1 MSMLCAPPS
10 SVAIVGMG
18 FRFPGNIHDAL
29 GMWDMLS
36 RGRCCITK
44 IPANRWPVAELEH
57 SNRSE
62 PGRSVSYA
70 AGVLSDID
78 KFDAAFFG
86 ISPRE
91 AAWLDPQQRLLLE
104 MAYEAMEDS
113 GIRPSSLA
121 GSSCGV
127 YIGIS
132 GLDYGQHALEDLAS
146 ISAYVMTGNTLS
158 IAANRLSYFFDLR
171 GPSMAV
177 DTACSSALVALHH
190 ACQAVSGGEVP
201 MALAGGVGLLM
212 HPYSFVGFSKA
223 KMLSARGHCRPF
235 DASADGYVRA
245 EGGAVLLLKPLHKAL
260 EDGDAIHA
268 TIVASGVNAD
278 GGRKSGLTI
287 PSVAAQAELMR
298 HVLVKSQLRPEDVAF
313 IEAHGTGT
321 PAGDPVEVASIGQ
334 AYGGGRSRPVPI
346 SSVKANVGHLEPAS
360 GMAGLVKAIL
370 ALKNKF
376 LPPMSLDFT
385 PNPAIN
391 FKEAN
396 VECAACGMSLQRKDE
411 KPLTAG
417 VNSFGFGGVNAH
429 VLLQAAPPRPVR
441 SEGHTGT
448 MPPLF
453 LSAHSEGAL
462 RTLAATYADRIE
474 VAGRVGYYDIAYGAA
489 FHRDRM
495 AKRLTI
501 AKPDFDVIVSTLR
514 SWAAGEPSA
523 HALQENA
530 IPDEN
535 GTVFVYTGN
544 GAQWH
549 GMGRTLYAES
559 PVFAEALSSLNVD
572 MQPLLGFSL
581 LDALQEDDPTKLQ
594 DTAVSQPL
602 LFAIQVGITILL
614 KSLGIVPQ
622 AVMGHSVGEITAAWA
637 AGALSLQEAA
647 QVIYARSHAQGK
659 TRGAGRMAALGVSA
673 TAALELIQEM
683 DLVGEVEIAG
693 INSPGNVTLS
703 GNLNALLQ
711 IQSRVQQKNTFF
723 HLLELDYAFHSSNM
737 DGIQEL
743 LAQDLEGLS
752 PSPASAIFVS
762 TVTGHAVEG
771 SALDSTYWW
780 KNVRQPVRFFDA
792 ATELATFGFRIFV
805 EIGPHAILQRYLR
818 ETLNA
823 AGVKGRI
830 CSTLLRGDD
839 GKGRI
844 SRLAARLHSLTS
856 KSNLRALFPHEGRHV
871 SLPFYP
877 WQKTRCWFPR
887 TSECVPDKR
896 RIHPLLGWPLEGVEL
911 VWENILDPAKDSWIA
926 DHIVG
931 EVIVFPGAGYAEMA
945 LAAAHAW
952 SGAQHVV
959 LESLD
964 IAIPLI
970 FEGGQAQCVRCSLHR
985 ADGTFRIVSRPRLG
999 TGDWVQHASGRI
1011 ISASGRA
1018 PCKSMKSLPDGC
1030 QEMAGAELYTLTAS
1044 LGLEYG
1050 PAFQIV
1056 QSIHMQENRFDARLV
1071 PTSSEAQGYLLYPVV
1086 LDACFHALTS
1096 LLVPTDGAPQVAYL
1110 PVKLGRFDRIVSGVV
1125 SHIRARIHHQGR
1137 RSIAADFELLDTNGG
1152 MIALAMDCRFQAM
1165 PLPSIRRKK
1174 VEEWSILPWLKPLP
1188 HEDRSRIIPP
1198 LDTLMR
1204 LLPDASGSIEPSR
1217 QSWFKYALPLMEAMV
1232 IAFSWRAFLS
1242 LTTTDPEWRVS
1253 LADPY
1258 ARWLERL
1265 LRDEGLLEINHG
1277 KWTVASESDMPSVED
1292 LWRDALVHAPRSLP
1306 SLLMLGRVGLH
1317 LKDILT
1323 GQIDSMALQEEI
1335 YNAPVVKDTRYADPA
1350 NQGVELA
1357 LHSVVRNLAENWPI
1371 HTPLRI
1377 LEIGVAPGDLTTLL
1391 GEVLPED
1398 RFEHVLALPD
1408 SETVNHAR
1416 IRYEGHPSVAVAT
1429 FNTARLTFGEEEV
1442 FRRPF
1447 DIIILRHTLHKAAN
1461 VGEAS
1466 ARIGSML
1473 SSGGLL
1479 LASERHPDW
1488 STDFLEGLNPAWWHD
1503 DPQGYEE
1510 PVSSLLAPEAWRRV
1524 LEESGF
1530 SPCRT
1535 YKEPASA
1542 GLDEGAY
1549 LLLATWPDA
1558 ATASVTPSE
1567 AASWLLLGD
1576 AGSQALVE
1584 SLCGRLM
1591 AKGHHVVC
1599 NCEKD
1604 WQAVSGVDHVVFLR
1618 GSHDAPHTAMS
1629 ALAALLHCVRQ
1640 CTEQNPAPR
1649 LWIVTRGGALGTR
1662 LPEGYKSRP
1671 AQCALWGVGRVISS
1685 EYSELC
1691 CTMLDASPKFDD
1703 IDLAALLEKELLHSD
1718 GTDEV
1723 LLTPRARYALRLSR
1737 GSSAASMPVAAA
1749 DRCRLDFTHPGRLSS
1764 LVWRPDTEQTLAQGE
1779 VEARVL
1785 AVGLNFR
1792 DVMLAMGLLPD
1803 DAVED
1808 GFAGPNLGLEFAG
1821 VVTRVGGGVE
1831 HLQPGDNVVGFAPS
1845 CFASHVVTPERT
1857 VVRIP
1862 DGLHYAEATT
1872 IPTVFFTAWY
1882 ALNHLARIQPGES
1895 VLIHGA
1901 AGGVGIVAIQIA
1913 RHLGATV
1920 FATAGSS
1927 EKRDF
1932 LRLMGIQDVFDSRSL
1947 SFADDVL
1954 AVTNGTGVDV
1964 ILNSL
1969 AGEGMRRSLAV
1980 LKPFGRF
1987 LELGKRDFV
1996 ENTSL
2001 GLRPFRENIS
2011 YFAIDADQLLVARPQ
2026 LAAELFQEVMLLLQ
2040 EEKLFP
2046 LPCRIF
2052 SATNVATA
2060 FRIMQQAQHIGKIV
2074 VSLSNLP
2081 AVQNVRST
2089 PAELVM
2095 DGSTTW
2101 LITGGLSGFGL
2112 ATARHLVE
2120 RGVRHLV
2127 LAGRR
2132 GAATPEV
2139 AQVLQ
2144 TFAAQGVNVLA
2155 EACDMA
2161 DAAAVRAL
2169 VARIDEKMPPL
2180 VGIVHAAA
2188 VFDDRLLAMLD
2199 AQSLDAVLAP
2209 KLYGAWNLHEATV
2222 DKPLKYFVLYS
2233 SISTALGNPGQ
2244 GNYVAANAG
2253 LEGLAHLR
2261 NSMGLPAVCIAW
2273 GPVGDVGYLTRHDA
2287 VKKTLEHRLGK
2298 APISSSQAMEQ
2309 FDAALA
2315 AGGLHILAN
2324 VDWGTVVGM
2333 LPHAAARF
2341 KFVASHTG
2349 RQTTP
2354 EATEDIQ
2361 ILLAGKDP
2369 EQAMTVIR
2377 DLIAAEVAHVLA
2389 LGVEQVPM
2397 DRSLQSMGLDSLMAV
2412 ELAVGLEQRVG
2423 VRLPVMM
2430 FQDSPTVE
2438 QVAERIMARLSG
2450 AITDKDDQP
2459 SAMFAELAR
2468 RHAED
2473 VSEHGFSGIIE
2484 GDAPQGEKA

>member
-1 MSMLCAPPS
+1 MSMMGRPQFP
-10 SVAIVGMG
+10 VAIVGMG

-29 GMWDMLS
+29 GMWNMLS
-36 RGRCCITK
+36 HGRCCITK
-44 IPANRWPVAELEH
+44 IPANRWPVNELEH

-62 PGRSVSYA
+62 PGRSVTFA

-132 GLDYGQHALEDLAS
+132 GLDYGQHALEDMAS
-146 ISAYVMTGNTLS
+146 MSAYVMTGNTLS
-158 IAANRLSYFFDLR
+158 VAANRLSYFFDLH
-171 GPSMAV
+171 GPSMSV
-177 DTACSSALVALHH
+177 DTACSSSLVALHH

-223 KMLSARGHCRPF
+223 NMLSARGHCRPF

-260 EDGDAIHA
+260 EDGDPIHA

-298 HVLVKSQLRPEDVAF
+298 HVLLKSQLRPEDVDF

-334 AYGGGRSRPVPI
+334 AYGDGRGRPVPI

-360 GMAGLVKAIL
+360 GMAGLVKAVL

-376 LPPMSLDFT
+376 LPPMPLDFT
-385 PNPAIN
+385 PNPAID

-396 VECAACGMSLQRKDE
+396 VECAACGISLLRKDE

-429 VLLQAAPPRPVR
+429 VLLQAAPLRPAH
-441 SEGHTGT
+441 SEEGAV
-448 MPPLF
+448 MIPPLF

-462 RTLAATYADRIE
+462 RTLAANYADRIE
-474 VAGRVGYYDIAYGAA
+474 VAGRAGYYDLAYGAA

-501 AKPDFDVIVSTLR
+501 AKPDFDRIVPTLR
-514 SWAAGEPSA
+514 SWAAGESSSG
-523 HALQENA
+523 ALQEDA

-535 GTVFVYTGN
+535 GIVFVYTGN
-544 GAQWH
+544 GAQWY
-549 GMGRTLYAES
+549 GMGRTLYMES
-559 PVFAEALSSLNVD
+559 PVFAAALSSLNEV

-581 LDALQEDDPTKLQ
+581 LDALQEEDPTRLQ
-594 DTAVSQPL
+594 DTTVSQPL
-602 LFAIQVGITILL
+602 LFAIQMGTTILL
-614 KSLGIVPQ
+614 KNLGIVPQ

-637 AGALSLQEAA
+637 VGALSLQQAA

-659 TRGAGRMAALGVSA
+659 TRGAGRMAALGLSA
-673 TAALELIQEM
+673 TAALELIQQM
-683 DLVGEVEIAG
+683 DLTGDVEIAG
-693 INSPGNVTLS
+693 INSPSNVTLS
-703 GNLNALLQ
+703 GKLNALLQ
-711 IQSRVQQKNTFF
+711 IQAHVQPQNTFF

-737 DGIQEL
+737 DSIQGL
-743 LAQDLEGLS
+743 LARDLEGLS
-752 PSPASAIFVS
+752 PSPTSAIFVS
-762 TVTGHAVEG
+762 TVTGHALEG
-771 SALDSTYWW
+771 CALDSTYWW
-780 KNVRQPVRFFDA
+780 KNVRQAVRFSDA
-792 ATELATFGFRIFV
+792 AAELATFGFRIFV

-818 ETLNA
+818 ETLTV

-830 CSTLLRGDD
+830 FSTLLRGDD
-839 GKGRI
+839 GKERI
-844 SRLAARLHSLTS
+844 TRLAARLHSLTS
-856 KSNLRALFPHEGRHV
+856 KSNLRAFFPHEGRRI

-877 WQKTRCWFPR
+877 WERTRCWFPR
-887 TSECVPDKR
+887 TSECVPDKK

-911 VWENILDPAKDSWIA
+911 VWENILDPAKDSWIG

-931 EVIVFPGAGYAEMA
+931 EVIVFPGAGYVEMA
-945 LAAAHAW
+945 LAAAHVW
-952 SGAQHVV
+952 SGDQHVV

-964 IAIPLI
+964 ITIPLI
-970 FEGGQAQCVRCSLHR
+970 FEGGHAQCVRFSLHP

-999 TGDWVQHASGRI
+999 TGDWVQHANGRI
-1011 ISASGRA
+1011 ISANERIPG
-1018 PCKSMKSLPDGC
+1018 KSMKPLPDGC
-1030 QEMAGAELYTLTAS
+1030 QEMSGAALYTLTAS

-1056 QSIHMQENRFDARLV
+1056 QSLRMQESRFDAHLV
-1071 PTSSEAQGYLLYPVV
+1071 PTSSEAQGYLLHPVV
-1086 LDACFHALTS
+1086 LDACFHTLTS
-1096 LLVPTDGAPQVAYL
+1096 LLAHTDGASQAAYL
-1110 PVKLGRFDRIVSGVV
+1110 PIKLGHFEFIAPGVV
-1125 SHIRARIHHQGR
+1125 SHIRARVHHQGR
-1137 RSIAADFELLDTNGG
+1137 RSIAADFELMDTNGDL
-1152 MIALAMDCRFQAM
+1152 IALAMDCRFRAM
-1165 PLPSIRRKK
+1165 PLPNIKRKS
-1174 VEEWSILPWLKPLP
+1174 VEEWSIQPWLKPLP
-1188 HEDRSRIIPP
+1188 HEDRSRIIPS
-1198 LDTLMR
+1198 LDTLMS
-1204 LLPDASGSIEPSR
+1204 LLPDASGPIDPLR
-1217 QSWFKYALPLMEAMV
+1217 QSWFKYVLPLMEAMV

-1242 LTTTDPEWRVS
+1242 LTTADPEWRVS

-1265 LRDEGLLEINHG
+1265 LRDEGLLEIHHG
-1277 KWTVASESDMPSVED
+1277 KWMLASESDMPSVED
-1292 LWRDALVHAPRSLP
+1292 MWRDALSHDPRSLP
-1306 SLLMLGRVGLH
+1306 SLLMFGRVGLH
-1317 LKDILT
+1317 LKDLLT
-1323 GQIDSMALQEEI
+1323 GRIDGIALQEEI
-1335 YNAPVVKDTRYADPA
+1335 YNAPVIKDTRYADPA

-1357 LHSVVRNLAENWPI
+1357 LHSVVRHLAENWPK

-1391 GEVLPED
+1391 GDVLPED

-1408 SETVNHAR
+1408 SEAVSHAR
-1416 IRYEGHPSVAVAT
+1416 IRYEGHPSVTVAT
-1429 FNTARLTFGEEEV
+1429 FNTAQLTFGEEEV
-1442 FRRPF
+1442 LRRPF
-1447 DIIILRHTLHKAAN
+1447 DIIILRHALHKAAN

-1466 ARIGSML
+1466 ARIGEML

-1479 LASERHPDW
+1479 LVSERYPDW
-1488 STDFLEGLNPAWWHD
+1488 STDFLEGLNPAWWHED
-1503 DPQGYEE
+1503 QQGCGE
-1510 PVSSLLAPEAWRRV
+1510 PVSSLRAPEAWQQI
-1524 LEESGF
+1524 LEECGF

-1535 YKEPASA
+1535 YREPASA

-1558 ATASVTPSE
+1558 AVAPVTPPE
-1567 AASWLLLGD
+1567 TASWLLLGD
-1576 AGSQALVE
+1576 AASQVLVE
-1584 SLCGRLM
+1584 SLCVRLM
-1591 AKGHHVVC
+1591 AKGQQVIC
-1599 NCEKD
+1599 NCEED
-1604 WQAVSGVDHVVFLR
+1604 WQAVPGVDHVVFLR
-1618 GSHDAPHTAMS
+1618 GSHDAPYTATS

-1649 LWIVTRGGALGTR
+1649 LWIVTRGGALGTS
-1662 LPEGYKSRP
+1662 LPEGYESRP
-1671 AQCALWGVGRVISS
+1671 AQCALWGFGRVISS
-1685 EYSELC
+1685 EYNELC
-1691 CTMLDASPKFDD
+1691 CTMLDASPKLGT
-1703 IDLAALLEKELLHSD
+1703 IDLAALLERELLHSD

-1723 LLTPRARYALRLSR
+1723 LLTPRARYALRLSS
-1737 GSSAASMPVAAA
+1737 GGPAAFMPVVAT
-1749 DRCRLDFTHPGRLSS
+1749 DRCRLDFTHPGKLGS
-1764 LVWRPDTEQTLAQGE
+1764 LIWRPDAEQALAQGE
-1779 VEARVL
+1779 IEARVL

-1792 DVMLAMGLLPD
+1792 DVMLVMGLLPD
-1803 DAVED
+1803 DAVEN

-1831 HLQPGDNVVGFAPS
+1831 RLQPGDNVVGFAPS

-1862 DGLHYAEATT
+1862 DGLHYANATT

-1895 VLIHGA
+1895 MLIHGA
-1901 AGGVGIVAIQIA
+1901 AGGVGIAAIQIA
-1913 RHLGATV
+1913 RHLGARV

-1932 LRLMGIQDVFDSRSL
+1932 LRLMGIKDVFDSRSL

-1954 AVTNGTGVDV
+1954 AATNGTGVDV
-1964 ILNSL
+1964 VLNSL
-1969 AGEGMRRSLAV
+1969 AGEAMRRSLAV

-1996 ENTSL
+1996 ENTSV
-2001 GLRPFRENIS
+2001 GLRPLKENIS

-2026 LAAELFQEVMLLLQ
+2026 LAAELFQEVMLLLK
-2040 EEKLFP
+2040 EKKLFP

-2052 SATNVATA
+2052 SATNVTTA
-2060 FRIMQQAQHIGKIV
+2060 FRVMQQAQHVGKVV
-2074 VSLSNLP
+2074 VSLSDLP
-2081 AVQNVRST
+2081 AVQYDPT
-2089 PAELVM
+2089 PSAELVL
-2095 DGSTTW
+2095 DGTTTW
-2101 LITGGLSGFGL
+2101 LVTGGLSGFGL
-2112 ATARHLVE
+2112 ATAQHLVE
-2120 RGVRHLV
+2120 CGVRHLV

-2132 GAATPEV
+2132 GAATPEAV
-2139 AQVLQ
+2139 QVLE
-2144 TFAAQGVNVLA
+2144 TFAAQGINVRA

-2169 VARIDEKMPPL
+2169 VARMDETMPPL

-2188 VFDDRLLAMLD
+2188 IFDDRFLAMLD
-2199 AQSLDAVLAP
+2199 AQSLEAVLAP
-2209 KLYGAWNLHEATV
+2209 KLYGAWHLHEATL
-2222 DKPLKYFVLYS
+2222 DKPLKHFVLYS

-2298 APISSSQAMEQ
+2298 APISSFQAMEQ
-2309 FDAALA
+2309 FDAALT

-2324 VDWGTVVGM
+2324 VDWPTVTGM
-2333 LPHAAARF
+2333 LPHAASRF
-2341 KFVASHTG
+2341 EFVGSHKG

-2361 ILLAGKDP
+2361 TLLAGKSP
-2369 EQAMTVIR
+2369 EQVTTIIC
-2377 DLIAAEVAHVLA
+2377 DLIATEVALVLA
-2389 LGVEQVPM
+2389 LGVEQVVM

-2438 QVAERIMARLSG
+2438 QVAERIIARLSG
-2450 AITDKDDQP
+2450 AVTDMGDQS
-2459 SAMFAELAR
+2459 SAMFSELAR

-2473 VSEHGFSGIIE
+2473 ISESELSSIVEHGVPE
-2484 GDAPQGEKA
+2484 GEKV